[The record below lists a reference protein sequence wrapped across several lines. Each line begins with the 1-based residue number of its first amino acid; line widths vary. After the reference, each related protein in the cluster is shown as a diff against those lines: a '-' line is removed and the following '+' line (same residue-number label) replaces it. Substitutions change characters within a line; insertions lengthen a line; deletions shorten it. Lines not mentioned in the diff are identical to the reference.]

1 MNIYPEQLESALANP
16 VDNPLSSVYL
26 VSGDEPLQI
35 MEATDMIRSACR
47 EQGYVERE
55 IFDVD
60 ANFDWQQFNEEAAS
74 MSLFSSQRMLDVRL
88 PSGKPG
94 RQGSEA
100 IKQYLE
106 KPPEDTILLITSGR
120 LDKSAKNSAW
130 YKAIDKNGAVIQCWP
145 VALDKLHAW
154 VKQRFQSRGMQP
166 EREVVDYV
174 CQHVEGNMLAAAQE
188 IDKIHLLV
196 GPGAVDFES
205 VREAITDNSR
215 YSVFELVDVAM
226 KGDRSRVLKIA
237 NSLSAEGVEP
247 LAVIWVFAKELRLLC
262 STASDPSTA
271 EYKLSRSGVWRNRM
285 PLFKDCM
292 ARHSEKSLQSL
303 LKRCAKID
311 GISKGFEL
319 GNAWDEL
326 RMLSFLLASGQTRG
340 QKRGLG
346 RARA

>member
-1 MNIYPEQLESALANP
+1 MNIRPEQLESALAG
-16 VDNPLSSVYL
+16 PLSSVYL
-26 VSGDEPLQI
+26 VSGDEPLQV
-35 MEATDMIRSACR
+35 MEATDLIRRVCR
-47 EQGYVERE
+47 AQGYAERE

-60 ANFDWQQFNEEAAS
+60 GNFDWQLFSEEAAN
-74 MSLFSSQRMLDVRL
+74 MSLFSSQRILDVRL

-106 KPPEDTILLITSGR
+106 RPPEDTILLITSGK
-120 LDKSAKNSAW
+120 LDKGSKNSAW

-145 VALDKLHAW
+145 VGLDRLHPW
-154 VKQRFQSRGMQP
+154 VRQRFQSRGMQP
-166 EREVVDYV
+166 DKEVVDYV

-196 GPGAVDFES
+196 GPGAVGFES

-215 YSVFELVDVAM
+215 YSVFELVDIAM
-226 KGDRSRVLKIA
+226 KGDRSRVLKVA
-237 NSLSAEGVEP
+237 NSLFAEGVEP

-262 STASDPSTA
+262 SAASDPSTA
-271 EYKLSRSGVWRNRM
+271 EYKLSRSGIWQSRM
-285 PLFKDCM
+285 PLFKSCLT
-292 ARHSEKSLQSL
+292 RHSEKSLQSL

-311 GISKGFEL
+311 GISKGFES

-326 RMLSFLLASGQTRG
+326 RMVGFLLASGNSHGRS
-340 QKRGLG
+340 

>member
-1 MNIYPEQLESALANP
+1 MNIYPEQLESMLANP
-16 VDNPLSSVYL
+16 AGSQLNSVYL

-35 MEATDMIRSACR
+35 MEATDSIRNACR
-47 EQGYVERE
+47 EQGYGDRE

-60 ANFDWQQFNEEAAS
+60 AGFDWQLFNEEAAS
-74 MSLFSSQRMLDVRL
+74 MSLFSSQRILDVRL

-100 IKQYLE
+100 IKQYLVN
-106 KPPEDTILLITSGR
+106 PPEDTILIITAGK
-120 LDKSAKNSAW
+120 LDKGAKNSAW
-130 YKAIDKNGAVIQCWP
+130 YKAIDQKGAVIQCWP
-145 VALDKLHAW
+145 VPLEKLHTW
-154 VKQRFQSRGMQP
+154 VRKRFQSRDMQP
-166 EREVVDYV
+166 EAEVVDYV

-196 GPGAVDFES
+196 GPGAVNFES

-226 KGDRSRVLKIA
+226 NGDASRVLKIA
-237 NSLSAEGVEP
+237 NSLAAEGVEP

-262 STASDPSTA
+262 SAASDPSTA
-271 EYKLSRSGVWRNRM
+271 EYTLSRSGVWRNRM
-285 PLFKDCM
+285 PLFRNCL

-311 GISKGFEL
+311 AVSKGFEA

-326 RMLSFLLASGQTRG
+326 RMLAFLLASGRSHA
-340 QKRGLG
+340 KNR
-346 RARA
+346 RNV

>member
-1 MNIYPEQLESALANP
+1 MNIYPEQLKSTLVNSGGSAL
-16 VDNPLSSVYL
+16 SCVYL

-35 MEATDMIRSACR
+35 MEATDLIRSVCR
-47 EQGYVERE
+47 ERGYIERE

-60 ANFDWQQFNEEAAS
+60 GNFDWQYFNEEAAS
-74 MSLFSSQRMLDVRL
+74 MSLFSSQRILDVRL

-106 KPPEDTILLITSGR
+106 NPPKDTILLITAGK

-130 YKAIDKNGAVIQCWP
+130 YKAIDNNGAVIQCWP

-166 EREVVDYV
+166 EPEVVDYV
-174 CQHVEGNMLAAAQE
+174 CQHIEGNMLAAAQE
-188 IDKIHLLV
+188 IDKIQLLI
-196 GPGAVDFES
+196 GSGAVDFES

-226 KGDRSRVLKIA
+226 KGDQARVLKIA

-247 LAVIWVFAKELRLLC
+247 LAVIWVFAKELRLL
-262 STASDPSTA
+262 SSAASDSSTA

-285 PLFKDCM
+285 PLFKDCI

-311 GISKGFEL
+311 GISKGFEQ
-319 GNAWDEL
+319 GNPWDEL
-326 RMLSFLLASGQTRG
+326 RMLGFLLASGQTRN
-340 QKRGLG
+340 QS
-346 RARA
+346 RARV

>member
-16 VDNPLSSVYL
+16 ADSPLSSVYL

-35 MEATDMIRSACR
+35 METADAIRSACR
-47 EQGYVERE
+47 EQGYDERE

-60 ANFDWQQFNEEAAS
+60 ANFDWQLFNEEAAN
-74 MSLFSSQRMLDVRL
+74 MSLFSSQRILDLRL

-100 IKQYLE
+100 IKQYLVN
-106 KPPEDTILLITSGR
+106 PPEDTILLITAGK

-130 YKAIDKNGAVIQCWP
+130 YKAIDHNGAVIQCWP
-145 VALDKLHAW
+145 VSLDKLHTW
-154 VKQRFQSRGMQP
+154 VKQRFQSRDMQP
-166 EREVVDYV
+166 EHEVVDYV

-188 IDKIHLLV
+188 IDKIHLLI

-226 KGDRSRVLKIA
+226 QGDQSRVLKIA

-262 STASDPSTA
+262 NVIPDPSTA

-285 PLFKDCM
+285 PLFRSCI

-311 GISKGFEL
+311 AVSKGFET
-319 GNAWDEL
+319 GCAWDEL
-326 RMLSFLLASGQTRG
+326 RMLGFLLAGGNPRKG
-340 QKRGLG
+340 N
-346 RARA
+346 RAGV